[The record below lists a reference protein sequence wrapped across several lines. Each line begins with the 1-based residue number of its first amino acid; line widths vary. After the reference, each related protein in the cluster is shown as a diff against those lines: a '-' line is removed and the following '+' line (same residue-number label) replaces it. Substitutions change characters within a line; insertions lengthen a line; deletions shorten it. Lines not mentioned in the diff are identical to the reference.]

1 MFNTAFI
8 MSFCLITEAATKS
21 FLYKIR
27 VLAILAKVLDK
38 ICEGVC
44 FLVKLQTGGHIE
56 AYTIQTFWKQIPS
69 ELCFKDFGK
78 ILVEQLFGGAVNR
91 NCSK

>member
-1 MFNTAFI
+1 MFNAAFI
-8 MSFCLITEAATKS
+8 MSFCLIAEAATKS

-27 VLAILAKVLDK
+27 ILAILAKVLDK

-56 AYTIQTFWKQIPS
+56 AYTIQPF
-69 ELCFKDFGK
+69 
-78 ILVEQLFGGAVNR
+78 
-91 NCSK
+91 